1 MRDDIFVI
9 LITLIGVLFLVVSGV
24 TEELGLSFVSVTLA
38 VTAMVWFSIALI
50 KFRNFINSE
59 IALSN
64 TDQIKESLVYEQER

>member
-9 LITLIGVLFLVVSGV
+9 LITLIGVLFLVGSGV